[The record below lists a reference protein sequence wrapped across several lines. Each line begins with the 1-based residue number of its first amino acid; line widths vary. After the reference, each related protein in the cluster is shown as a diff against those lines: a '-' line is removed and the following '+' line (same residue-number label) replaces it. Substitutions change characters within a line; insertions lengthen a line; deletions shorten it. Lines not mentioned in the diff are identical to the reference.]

1 MSICYDRQNHRVLSG
16 NKLSAC
22 IKSLSE
28 SLIQKL
34 SLEISSKGSFGSL
47 EISFMHRD
55 IYRDIFY
62 DSEKLK
68 QKKLDNNAD
77 LIYYGTFVQEVIV
90 KIFKYI
96 ITKTVLKKKM
106 LLNNNN

>member
-1 MSICYDRQNHRVLSG
+1 MTDKNHTVLSG
-16 NKLSAC
+16 IKLSSVYQNL
-22 IKSLSE
+22 IKFFDPE
-28 SLIQKL
+28 IL
-34 SLEISSKGSFGSL
+34 SLEISPKGSFGSL
-47 EISFMHRD
+47 EISFRHRD
-55 IYRDIFY
+55 VYRDIFY

-77 LIYYGTFVQEVIV
+77 LLYYGTFVQEVIV

-106 LLNNNN
+106 FAK